1 MSRSITKDHRTRV
14 HSELKSAG
22 VSGYALL
29 RAECR
34 YLPSIIHETEQVKA
48 AVYGHVEGAGGALL
62 VATNKRVIYLNR
74 MPLFTT
80 LDEVTYD
87 LVSGI
92 SKGSNGLLSSV
103 TLHTRAGDYTVRF
116 GNLVSVAKF
125 VNYIENKCIEVTR
138 LESNEQ
144 NDYIEE
150 DNISSKVFL
159 NSTEKRFIEN
169 HEVAVLSTI
178 DRSGNLDGATVYYC
192 TVDEGIIHI
201 ITKGGTQKMHNIF
214 ANPQVAITIHDEQK
228 LQTLQ
233 MHGLAKIETNQ
244 NVNKKVFAQI
254 VREREYEGEKRLPPV
269 TQLHEESFM
278 VLRIIPT
285 AVKYRDFKASEK
297 EHF

>member
-1 MSRSITKDHRTRV
+1 MNRITTKDHRTRV
-14 HSELKSAG
+14 HHELKAAG
-22 VSGYALL
+22 LTGYALL

-34 YLPSIIHETEQVKA
+34 YLPSIIHEAEHIKA
-48 AVYGHVEGAGGALL
+48 AIYGRVEGSGGAIL

-116 GNLVSVAKF
+116 GNLVSATKF
-125 VNYIENKCIEVTR
+125 VSFIEKKCIEVTKI
-138 LESNEQ
+138 ESGVQ
-144 NDYIEE
+144 HSSE
-150 DNISSKVFL
+150 DDKDESAMVFL
-159 NSTEKRFIEN
+159 NPTEKQFIAN

-178 DRSGNLDGATVYYC
+178 DRNGNIDGATVYYC
-192 TVDEGIIHI
+192 TFGEGIIHL

-214 ANPQVAITIHDEQK
+214 ANPQVALTITDEQK
-228 LQTLQ
+228 LRTLQ
-233 MHGLAKIETNQ
+233 LHGIAKIESNTDT
-244 NVNKKVFAQI
+244 KKMVFATI
-254 VREREYEGEKRLPPV
+254 VRERDYEGEKRLPPV

-278 VLRIIPT
+278 VIKVIPT
-285 AVKYRDFKASEK
+285 TVKYRDYKK
-297 EHF
+297 IN